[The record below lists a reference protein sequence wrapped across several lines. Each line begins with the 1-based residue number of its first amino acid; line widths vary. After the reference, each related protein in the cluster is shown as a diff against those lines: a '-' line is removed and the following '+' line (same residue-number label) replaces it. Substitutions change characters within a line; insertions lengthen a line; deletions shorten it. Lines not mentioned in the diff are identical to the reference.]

1 MKTKT
6 QSDQEQ
12 KGLYKADEDQNPIIS
27 GAKGLHKAD
36 EDQNPVRQ
44 GAKVS
49 S

>member
-12 KGLYKADEDQNPIIS
+12 KSLHKADEDQNPIRS

-36 EDQNPVRQ
+36 EDQNSIRS
-44 GAKVS
+44 GAKES